1 MSIEQF
7 ISVFS
12 LIIAC
17 IALGYT
23 IGKDLNKQKQPPKPE
38 KQGGYFANVNWANR
52 LSVVPSILR

>member
-23 IGKDLNKQKQPPKPE
+23 GKDLNKQK
-38 KQGGYFANVNWANR
+38 
-52 LSVVPSILR
+52 

>member
-12 LIIAC
+12 LIIGC

-23 IGKDLNKQKQPPKPE
+23 IGKDLNKQK
-38 KQGGYFANVNWANR
+38 
-52 LSVVPSILR
+52 

>member
-23 IGKDLNKQKQPPKPE
+23 GKDINNKQK
-38 KQGGYFANVNWANR
+38 
-52 LSVVPSILR
+52 

>member
-23 IGKDLNKQKQPPKPE
+23 IGKFLLE
-38 KQGGYFANVNWANR
+38 FFVARTLINR
-52 LSVVPSILR
+52 NSRPSLKNRAAISQM

>member
-17 IALGYT
+17 IALGYK
-23 IGKDLNKQKQPPKPE
+23 IGKDLNKQK
-38 KQGGYFANVNWANR
+38 
-52 LSVVPSILR
+52 

>member
-23 IGKDLNKQKQPPKPE
+23 IGKDINNRQK
-38 KQGGYFANVNWANR
+38 
-52 LSVVPSILR
+52 

>member
-17 IALGYT
+17 IASGYT
-23 IGKDLNKQKQPPKPE
+23 IGKDLNKQK
-38 KQGGYFANVNWANR
+38 
-52 LSVVPSILR
+52 

>member
-12 LIIAC
+12 LIIANG

-23 IGKDLNKQKQPPKPE
+23 IGKDINNKQK
-38 KQGGYFANVNWANR
+38 
-52 LSVVPSILR
+52 

>member
-23 IGKDLNKQKQPPKPE
+23 IGKDINNKQKWPPTSGKLS
-38 KQGGYFANVNWANR
+38 GYFSLQIGLTVYR
-52 LSVVPSILR
+52 

>member
-12 LIIAC
+12 LIIAY

-23 IGKDLNKQKQPPKPE
+23 IGKDLNKQK
-38 KQGGYFANVNWANR
+38 
-52 LSVVPSILR
+52 

>member
-23 IGKDLNKQKQPPKPE
+23 IGKDLNRQK
-38 KQGGYFANVNWANR
+38 
-52 LSVVPSILR
+52 

>member
-17 IALGYT
+17 IALDYT
-23 IGKDLNKQKQPPKPE
+23 IGKDINNKQK
-38 KQGGYFANVNWANR
+38 
-52 LSVVPSILR
+52 